1 MRTSATSLA
10 IACWAVLY
18 ACSEHAARAADPSDL
33 GRIGPVW
40 PIAEPDLLESMRRK
54 AAAKITDGDV
64 ERLQEELDEK
74 SRRYASAPPSLN
86 LPRAGRSRSWRLDPT
101 ITVPDDVLDADGRVL
116 IPAGTRVNPLDYRSL
131 SHTLVFVDAADVRQ
145 LAWLERELASTDNA
159 KLILTG
165 GSPAEVAQRLDGHAV
180 YFDQHGE
187 LVGALGIGEVPT
199 TVAQDRRHLRLR
211 SYGPE
216 DLP

>member
-10 IACWAVLY
+10 IACWVVLY
-18 ACSEHAARAADPSDL
+18 ACSEHAALAASPGDL
-33 GRIGPVW
+33 GRVGPVW

-54 AAAKITDGDV
+54 AAARIAHGDAEAL
-64 ERLQEELDEK
+64 ERELRQA
-74 SRRYASAPPSLN
+74 SQRYANEPPSLK
-86 LPRAGRSRSWRLDPT
+86 LPRASRSRSWLLDPT
-101 ITVPDDVLDADGRVL
+101 ITVPDDLVDVDGRVL
-116 IPAGTRVNPLDYRSL
+116 MLAGTRINPLDYRSL
-131 SHTLVFVDAADVRQ
+131 SHTLVFADAGDSEQ
-145 LAWLERELASTDNA
+145 LAWLERELASMDAT

-165 GSPAEVAQRLDGHAV
+165 GSPAEVAKRLDGGPV

-187 LVGALGIGEVPT
+187 LIHALGIREVPT
-199 TVAQDRRHLRLR
+199 TVVQDQRHLRLR